1 MIRGKMKCTG
11 IVTIKNLNSRM
22 IACAFYHDD
31 QKKEELETGSEDQ
44 NELTMIKFGGY
55 DQIQ

>member
-1 MIRGKMKCTG
+1 
-11 IVTIKNLNSRM
+11 M

-55 DQIQ
+55 DQIQW